1 MIKLFYLL
9 LAFPL
14 LTLFSFQCNKE
25 DASALSASSLYTG
38 KVELEGICGRTVISI
53 TKGDL
58 SLLPANSYAESWQ
71 DESTGIS
78 YRNVF
83 MIANICQVDT
93 VLKQGDQISFRV
105 HPKANTQC
113 MVCMAYSPAPREQLP
128 IEIIK

>member
-1 MIKLFYLL
+1 MKKLFYLL

-25 DASALSASSLYTG
+25 DASALSASSLYSG
-38 KVELEGICGRTVISI
+38 KVELNGVCGRMVVSI

-58 SLLPANSYAESWQ
+58 SLLPANSFAESWQ

-83 MIANICQVDT
+83 MIANICQVGT
-93 VLKQGDQISFRV
+93 ELKQGDQINFRI
-105 HPKANTQC
+105 HPRPNTQC
-113 MVCMAYSPAPREQLP
+113 MVCMAYSPAPRQQLP
-128 IEIIK
+128 IEVIK